1 MFTYCYNNPVNMV
14 DDDGDIPRWIIVG
27 IARMAISG
35 NGGWIWYCRTK
46 AMIASAGNAYLLY
59 KGYSLSRALFNH
71 GMWGH
76 GRRLSKSTNN
86 LIVDRLKRSSIMKN
100 AISNIIK
107 KARGNRINTRG
118 SVEFTA
124 KDIINK
130 DLYYSL
136 QHVDFSIKG
145 IKKRGVWYLTISV
158 QDTYDFDNIRSFS
171 KLSFGNVAN
180 DLGWAMQRVGLMI
193 PYKISVS
200 YNIKW

>member
-1 MFTYCYNNPVNMV
+1 MV

-35 NGGWIWYCRTK
+35 TGGWIWYCRTK

-107 KARGNRINTRG
+107 KQRGTELIQEEVLNLQQKIKSMRTC
-118 SVEFTA
+118 
-124 KDIINK
+124 IIHCNM
-130 DLYYSL
+130 
-136 QHVDFSIKG
+136 
-145 IKKRGVWYLTISV
+145 LTF
-158 QDTYDFDNIRSFS
+158 QL
-171 KLSFGNVAN
+171 KA
-180 DLGWAMQRVGLMI
+180 
-193 PYKISVS
+193 
-200 YNIKW
+200 

>member
-1 MFTYCYNNPVNMV
+1 MSTLINISMDEYINICYVRKRNILNTN
-14 DDDGDIPRWIIVG
+14 IL
-27 IARMAISG
+27 
-35 NGGWIWYCRTK
+35 RT
-46 AMIASAGNAYLLY
+46 
-59 KGYSLSRALFNH
+59 
-71 GMWGH
+71 
-76 GRRLSKSTNN
+76 
-86 LIVDRLKRSSIMKN
+86 
-100 AISNIIK
+100 IK

-180 DLGWAMQRVGLMI
+180 DLGWAMQRVGMMT